1 MTPGKDN
8 VTGRVRL
15 PPREGLWEDGP
26 EWDEGI
32 LRGVKLV
39 HTVIVVLVLRQVGP
53 ELTELHPRRAESNN
67 M

>member
-39 HTVIVVLVLRQVGP
+39 HTVIVVLVLR
-53 ELTELHPRRAESNN
+53 
-67 M
+67 